1 MEMTSERLEAF
12 SDGVL
17 AIIITI
23 MVLELEAPKEYTIE
37 ALIEILPT
45 FISYMVSFLY
55 VSVYWVSHHQL
66 FKIAKKINGQI
77 LWTNLNLLFWLSIIP
92 FTTNWIGDGNHH
104 TDIVP
109 VILYGFILL
118 MSQLSFLFLRNS
130 IVKLHGKTSQI
141 GMYLDRTALD
151 FSFVFIY
158 AIGLSS
164 AFLNTY
170 IAMAFFLLVGL
181 LKINELNSISK
192 TNMIFNKLAKYVMR

>member
-23 MVLELEAPKEYTIE
+23 MVLELEAPKEYTLE
-37 ALIEILPT
+37 ALIEIIPT

-66 FKIAKKINGQI
+66 FKIAKKIDGKI
-77 LWTNLNLLFWLSIIP
+77 LWSNLHLLFWLSIIP

-109 VILYGFILL
+109 VVLYGFVLL

-130 IVKLHGKTSQI
+130 IVKLHGKSSEV
-141 GMYLDRTALD
+141 GMHLDRTALD
-151 FSFVFIY
+151 FACVFIY
-158 AIGLSS
+158 LIGLSF

-170 IAMAFFLLVGL
+170 IAMVFFLLVGL
-181 LKINELNSISK
+181 LKVNELNATPKKNVIS
-192 TNMIFNKLAKYVMR
+192 NMFSKYMMR